1 MVLRSTG
8 RYDDLDVV
16 MSNEATRAL
25 RRVSSRVDGD
35 ARVEGV
41 HRVYTDQDHTR
52 RYRITPVSTGSW
64 RSYPLRVKSGVP
76 EAFKTQKSEPT
87 SQLCQAMNREASS
100 VVTAFK
106 PVSSNPQRLTR
117 TSNEP

>member
-8 RYDDLDVV
+8 RYDGLDVV

-41 HRVYTDQDHTR
+41 HRVCTDQDHTR

-64 RSYPLRVKSGVP
+64 RGYPPRVKSGVP

-87 SQLCQAMNREASS
+87 SQL
-100 VVTAFK
+100 
-106 PVSSNPQRLTR
+106 
-117 TSNEP
+117 